1 MPVRTAS
8 SYSDAVPRAPLPV
21 VFFATASLLAT
32 ASLRFAIASPVPPT
46 PDRTTL
52 VRVAP
57 DLGAP
62 AERAV
67 PGRAFARAAALDGER
82 RWAEAAAAYE
92 EAGAEWSL
100 AGRVHPSPALDL
112 AVQKAARERQRS
124 LMLASTVPS
133 LGRFESVATSIAPLE
148 EGNLLRDKMMVVRA
162 AAGHV
167 PPALYARA
175 RDAFE
180 AALRAPAGRR
190 PAAPAELHLLLCATH
205 AAAGARDAARLA
217 RARVSDADRR
227 DLDEAL
233 PLALC
238 AAALGEDDVAL
249 GWLETLVLRPAPHQ
263 LEPYRLRELYLAND
277 WDRLRGRPQFESL
290 FPPASRD

>member
-1 MPVRTAS
+1 VS
-8 SYSDAVPRAPLPV
+8 AVPRAPLLVLVATAALCEPV
-21 VFFATASLLAT
+21 VFAGAAH
-32 ASLRFAIASPVPPT
+32 ASPPVPLP
-46 PDRTTL
+46 PGRTTT
-52 VRVAP
+52 VHVAP
-57 DLGAP
+57 SPDVGAP
-62 AERAV
+62 IERAV

-82 RWAEAAAAYE
+82 RWAEAAAGYD
-92 EAGAEWSL
+92 EASAEWSL
-100 AGRVHPSPALDL
+100 GARVHPSPALDL

-124 LMLASTVPS
+124 LMLASTVPTR
-133 LGRFESVATSIAPLE
+133 GRFESVVVSIAPLE
-148 EGNLLRDKMMVVRA
+148 EGNLLREKMMLVRA
-162 AAGHV
+162 ATGHV

-190 PAAPAELHLLLCATH
+190 PATEPELHLLLCATH

-217 RARVSDADRR
+217 RARLTDAERR
-227 DLDEAL
+227 ELDNAL

-249 GWLETLVLRPAPHQ
+249 GWLETLALRPAPHQ

-277 WDRLRGRPQFESL
+277 WDRLRGRPMFESL
-290 FPPASRD
+290 FPAATP